1 MAKIGSAAVRGLR
14 RFMEAQAA
22 GGIVLLFAALL
33 ALAWANSPWHQTY
46 TDLWE
51 DPVWLVFGS
60 FELKKTIGLIINDGL
75 MVIFFFVVGMEIKRE
90 VAVGEL
96 RSLKAALFPAAGAL
110 GGMIGPALIYL
121 TLIQSGEAARGWG
134 IPMAT
139 DIAFAIGFLS
149 LLGSRVPHSLKVF
162 LVTLAI
168 VDDLG
173 AILVIAAFYTETI
186 HILPL
191 AFAFFGLACMFGI
204 QKVGVRSV
212 WAYVILGIL
221 IWLGFLK
228 SGVHA
233 TIAGVLIGIMTPAL
247 PLYSMDNF
255 WQRLKKFVQT
265 NRREGPAIDPHE
277 LIHLGR
283 EYHSPLDRLE
293 KGLHPWMAFAV
304 VPLFALA
311 NAGVPFKIES
321 LTSNTSIAVAV
332 GLVFGKPIGITLLA
346 WIAVKL
352 KIAHLPRGLNWRMI
366 FGAGLLAGIGFTMSL
381 FIGGLALQ
389 GETLVEAKT
398 GILLGSSCAALLGL
412 GFLAVILKPQVVLK
426 KF

>member
-1 MAKIGSAAVRGLR
+1 
-14 RFMEAQAA
+14 
-22 GGIVLLFAALL
+22 
-33 ALAWANSPWHQTY
+33 
-46 TDLWE
+46 
-51 DPVWLVFGS
+51 
-60 FELKKTIGLIINDGL
+60 
-75 MVIFFFVVGMEIKRE
+75 
-90 VAVGEL
+90 
-96 RSLKAALFPAAGAL
+96 
-110 GGMIGPALIYL
+110 
-121 TLIQSGEAARGWG
+121 
-134 IPMAT
+134 MAT

-186 HILPL
+186 HVMPL
-191 AFAFFGLACMFGI
+191 AFAFLGLAFMFGM
-204 QKVGVRSV
+204 QKTGVRPITP
-212 WAYVILGIL
+212 YVLIGIL

-233 TIAGVLIGIMTPAL
+233 TIAGVLIGIMTPAT
-247 PLYSMDNF
+247 PLYDMENF
-255 WQRLKKFVQT
+255 WERLKKFVQ
-265 NRREGPAIDPHE
+265 NHRFEGPAIDPQE

-293 KGLHPWMAFAV
+293 KFLHPWMAFAV

-311 NAGVPFKIES
+311 NAGVAFKTES
-321 LTSNTSIAVAV
+321 LLSNTPIAVV
-332 GLVFGKPIGITLLA
+332 TGLVVGKPIGITLMA

-352 KIAHLPRGLNWRMI
+352 KIAHLPRELNWSMI

-389 GETLVEAKT
+389 GETLVAAKS

-412 GFLAVILKPQVVLK
+412 GYLAFILKPQPRSK
-426 KF
+426 